1 MVMSDWVSNYCS
13 RDLLGQLVDDRLIVD
28 DEVWQAWQVWLEDW
42 HGEHAVVGL
51 FDPPEMVGAF
61 CYAYRGTFGSGAQ
74 FAEEWAGEVGWD
86 EPKVAGVS
94 VPNAVDWEV
103 VAMWLEEN
111 GFSFLELDN
120 GFIVVVYDYFQLS

>member
-1 MVMSDWVSNYCS
+1 MSDWVSNYCS
-13 RDLLGQLVDDRLIVD
+13 RDLLGQLVDDCLNVD
-28 DEVWQAWQVWLEDW
+28 DEVWQAWQVWLDDW

-51 FDPPEMVGAF
+51 FDPPEMAKAF
-61 CYAYRGTFGSGAQ
+61 CNAYRGTFGSGAQ

-103 VAMWLEEN
+103 VAMWMEEN
-111 GFSFLELDN
+111 GFSFLDLDN

>member
-1 MVMSDWVSNYCS
+1 MGDWVSDYCS

-28 DEVWQAWQVWLEDW
+28 DEVWQAWQVWLDDW

-51 FDPPEMVGAF
+51 FDPPEMASAF
-61 CYAYRGTFGSGAQ
+61 CDAYRGTFGSGAQ
-74 FAEEWAGEVGWD
+74 FAEEYAGEVGWD
-86 EPKVAGVS
+86 DPKVGGVS
-94 VPNAVDWEV
+94 VPNAIDWEV

-120 GFIVVVYDYFQLS
+120 GFIVVVCDYFQLG